1 MTKQIRLN
9 AFAMNCVAHQSP
21 GLWTHPRDRT
31 AEYNRL
37 PYWLDLAKAL
47 ERGRFD
53 GLFLADVLG
62 VYDVYGNSPDAAL
75 KYATQTPA
83 NEPLLLISAMAAV
96 TKHLG
101 FGVTSNLSFEPPYP
115 FARRMST
122 LDHLTE
128 GRIGWNVVTGYLDSA
143 ARGAG
148 KDKQTAHDD
157 RYDVADEYMEVVYKL
172 WEGSWEDDAA
182 IRDRARGIFTDP
194 SKVHRVTHEGANYR
208 LNAIHLAEP
217 SPQRTPVLY
226 QAGTSPRGRQF
237 AAEHAECV
245 FMSGPS
251 AKVIAPRVAAIREQA
266 AKCGRDPREILMFSM
281 FTVVLGE
288 TEAKAK
294 AKYEEYRRHISPEGA
309 LTLMSG
315 WTGVDFSRMALD
327 QEVRHVTNDAGRS
340 AMDNITRADPDRVW
354 TVREVAEHVGIGG
367 IGPVIVGTPESVAD
381 EIEAWF
387 EATDVDGLNMP
398 FAVSPGDFE
407 DISDML
413 VPELT
418 QARAIQDGIRRRDI
432 ARKTVRQGPRAAVS
446 AASGR
451 AVPAAGE
458 SESGGVDLSS
468 PRKRG
473 PITTGRGSAKT
484 RDIDFAHRRHPVV
497 MGPGSRYARP
507 GRHCDQFTELL
518 NTTSISL
525 APGRLNASESFGFN
539 SAGSV
544 ILIASSPSDFASPQK
559 STGGSTKSMPT

>member
-31 AEYNRL
+31 VDYNRL
-37 PYWLDLAKAL
+37 PYWIDLARTL

-62 VYDVYGNSPDAAL
+62 VYDVFGGSPDAAL
-75 KYATQTPA
+75 RNATQTPA
-83 NEPLLLISAMAAV
+83 NDPLLLIPAMAAV

-157 RYDVADEYMEVVYKL
+157 RYDIADEYMEVVYKL

-182 IRDRARGIFTDP
+182 LRDRARGIFADP
-194 SKVHRVTHEGANYR
+194 AKVHRIEHEGKNYR
-208 LNAIHLAEP
+208 LNAIHLSEP

-237 AAEHAECV
+237 AAQHAECV

-251 AKVIAPRVAAIREQA
+251 AKVIAPRVSAIRAQA
-266 AKCGRDPREILMFSM
+266 AEVGRNPAEILMFSM
-281 FTVVLGE
+281 MTIILGR
-288 TEAKAK
+288 TEAEAE
-294 AKYEEYRRHISPEGA
+294 AKYADYRRHINAEGA
-309 LTLMSG
+309 LALMSG
-315 WTGVDFSRMALD
+315 WTGVDFSTYDLD
-327 QEVRHVTNDAGRS
+327 QQVRHVQNDAGRT

-354 TVREVAEHVGIGG
+354 TVREVVEHVGIGG
-367 IGPVIVGTPESVAD
+367 AGPVVVGTPEKVAD

-387 EATDVDGLNMP
+387 EAD
-398 FAVSPGDFE
+398 
-407 DISDML
+407 
-413 VPELT
+413 
-418 QARAIQDGIRRRDI
+418 RRRRPQRRFRDFARRFRGHRRHAGAGTDPARTVQERVCRGHV
-432 ARKTVRQGPRAAVS
+432 ARKTVRRRARAADGG
-446 AASGR
+446 ASGG
-451 AVPAAGE
+451 AVSPACGGE
-458 SESGGVDLSS
+458 SCGINRHVCKSVGWAKAHLRRAHHLPTMAILNGGHASALPTLRNDDPS
-468 PRKRG
+468 
-473 PITTGRGSAKT
+473 IT
-484 RDIDFAHRRHPVV
+484 P
-497 MGPGSRYARP
+497 
-507 GRHCDQFTELL
+507 QFTALL
-518 NTTSISL
+518 TTTSISF
-525 APGRLNASESFGFN
+525 APGRLNADVSTGFN
-539 SAGSV
+539 SFGSV
-544 ILIASSPSDFASPQK
+544 ILIASSPSDFATPAK